1 MEPNETITQL
11 KNATVVK
18 SQPEDV
24 KDLWD
29 RWDKAQ
35 KEDGAS
41 EYVKGWNLL
50 GVGLFITG
58 AVFQIL
64 GSGFLQARIGPILV
78 ITGAVILA
86 VKKYQTLRSEK
97 E

>member
-1 MEPNETITQL
+1 MEPKETITQL
-11 KNATVVK
+11 ENDTAGK
-18 SQPEDV
+18 SQPKDV
-24 KDLWD
+24 KNLWD

-64 GSGFLQARIGPILV
+64 GSGILQARIGAILV
-78 ITGAVILA
+78 VIGVGILA
-86 VKKYQTLRSEK
+86 LKKYRALRSER
-97 E
+97 